1 MTHKIAKRINIAR
14 GFFTALAAVLAL
26 STLISLG
33 INMDYANFPGSN
45 LLLDSYAENDT
56 EGRSGLI
63 KLVDGYQLKSS
74 TTCSNFRK
82 LTNGDGDAPKI
93 CGSVEED
100 AAVALKVVD
109 KEGASTNDAA
119 HGWLVGVPC
128 VKTGTLTDCSPFGL
142 GSFLSG
148 AGQATFGVLAINVV
162 LFGAHTGVESK
173 SKKFIGLFGANIV
186 WTVVA
191 FSLYVWAAVAWSGF
205 CDKIDTGLGR
215 HVVVSAALTAAA
227 SALTAAACA
236 TEYCTLSFGGIVSS
250 FAAAIVFAHI
260 PTILMFFGVGGLGK
274 AEEDDYSGVP
284 QDEETNDDDE
294 VGDLNI

>member
-14 GFFTALAAVLAL
+14 GFFSTLAVVLAL

-33 INMDYANFPGSN
+33 MNMDYANFPGSN
-45 LLLDSYAENDT
+45 LVLDSYAEDDA

-63 KLVDGYQLKSS
+63 KAGGDGYQLKAS
-74 TTCSNFRK
+74 TCSNFRELK
-82 LTNGDGDAPKI
+82 NSDSPGI
-93 CGSVEED
+93 CASVKDD

-109 KEGASTNDAA
+109 DKGADSNDAA

-128 VKTGTLTDCSPFGL
+128 VKTGTLTVCSPFGL

-186 WTVVA
+186 WTIIA
-191 FSLYVWAAVAWSGF
+191 FSLYVWSAVAWSGF

-215 HVVVSAALTAAA
+215 YVVVGAGNTSVDTR
-227 SALTAAACA
+227 ACA
-236 TEYCTLSFGGIVSS
+236 TEYCTISFGGIVSS

-274 AEEDDYSGVP
+274 AEEEDYSQLA
-284 QDEETNDDDE
+284 QDEDTNDDDE

>member
-33 INMDYANFPGSN
+33 MNMDYANFPGSN
-45 LLLDSYAENDT
+45 LVLDSYAEDDA

-63 KLVDGYQLKSS
+63 KLVDGYQLKD
-74 TTCSNFRK
+74 TATCSNFRELK
-82 LTNGDGDAPKI
+82 NSDNPGI
-93 CGSVEED
+93 CASVKDD
-100 AAVALKVVD
+100 AAVALEVVD
-109 KEGASTNDAA
+109 DKGADSIDAA
-119 HGWLVGVPC
+119 RGWLVGVPC
-128 VKTGTLTDCSPFGL
+128 VKTGTLTVCSPFGI

-215 HVVVSAALTAAA
+215 HVVVGAGNTAVD
-227 SALTAAACA
+227 TAACA

-274 AEEDDYSGVP
+274 AEEEDYSQLA
-284 QDEETNDDDE
+284 QDEDTNAQDEDTNDE
-294 VGDLNI
+294 VGDLKI